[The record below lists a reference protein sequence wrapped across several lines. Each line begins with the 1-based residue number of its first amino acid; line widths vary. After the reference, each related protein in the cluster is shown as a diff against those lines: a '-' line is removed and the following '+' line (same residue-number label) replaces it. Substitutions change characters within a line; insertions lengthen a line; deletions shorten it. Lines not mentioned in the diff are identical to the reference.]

1 MNNRNIL
8 LFATLL
14 FVCNLSWAQ
23 KDVKFHI
30 NHLLDGS
37 PFAFNTAAQ
46 NSMGHDFDV
55 SRLEYYI
62 SEIEITHDTG
72 QVTKIENFW
81 LLIDASQQTLVDLGN
96 LNIDQVEAISFHVGV
111 DEFNNHQDPSQ
122 YPSTHPL
129 GPKAPSMHWGWAA
142 GYRFVA
148 IEGKSGANL
157 AYDFQLHGLGDN
169 NYFKT
174 TITTPKLT
182 PFANGVVIGLDAE
195 YTGILQGINLSS
207 GVIEHGEYR
216 EARQALLNFQNHVF
230 TGQVTNTAIDDD
242 LTQQSFQLYPNPA
255 SMGESVLSLN
265 EVATDNFS
273 IIVNDLI
280 GRKILQTSLAIG
292 QKEVRIPVSE
302 PGIFIVN
309 LIKDGNVVGV
319 QKLVVK

>member
-1 MNNRNIL
+1 MKNKNIL
-8 LFATLL
+8 LLATLL
-14 FVCNLSWAQ
+14 FVFNLSWAQ
-23 KDVKFHI
+23 KDVKFNI

-37 PFAFNTAAQ
+37 PFAFNTATQ

-72 QVTKIENFW
+72 KVTKINDFW
-81 LLIDASQQTLVDLGN
+81 LLINASQQTLVDLGS

-111 DEFNNHQDPSQ
+111 DEVNNHADPSQ

-148 IEGKSGANL
+148 IEGKSGASL
-157 AYDFQLHGLGDN
+157 AYDYQLHGLGDN

-174 TITTPKLT
+174 TITSPKLT
-182 PFANGVVIGLDAE
+182 PFANGVVIGLNAE

-230 TGQVTNTAIDDD
+230 TGEVTNTAIDDE
-242 LTQQSFQLYPNPA
+242 LVRQSFQLYPNPT
-255 SMGESVLSLN
+255 SNGGSTLTLD
-265 EVATDNFS
+265 EVATENFS
-273 IIVNDLI
+273 VVVSDLI
-280 GRKILQTSLAIG
+280 GRKILQTELNIG
-292 QKEVRIPVSE
+292 QKEVSIPVYTS
-302 PGIFIVN
+302 GIFVVS
-309 LIKDGNVVGV
+309 LIKEGRLAAT